1 MLGAFQLASPCNLV
15 RRRDTKFRRRNVVLW
30 PSVEPL
36 GFHLPSGV
44 CRLFSL
50 GLCWLLSHAAPATST
65 PQPSLLTSREMEC
78 SWLNGLGS
86 EWQLKHMSVALT
98 NISFS
103 LLHSHSHFYFLFKG
117 FFLSFRHSGYARNL
131 YLFSDGVSP

>member
-1 MLGAFQLASPCNLV
+1 MAQ
-15 RRRDTKFRRRNVVLW
+15 RRT
-30 PSVEPL
+30 L
-36 GFHLPSGV
+36 GFHLSSGV

-50 GLCWLLSHAAPATST
+50 GLRWLLSHAAPATST

-103 LLHSHSHFYFLFKG
+103 LLHSHSHFYFLFKC
-117 FFLSFRHSGYARNL
+117 FFLSFRHSGYARSL
-131 YLFSDGVSP
+131 YLFSDGVSPCTCSPLYTSRFLSPCRMTRSTQA